1 MSGGWQP
8 KPSVIGL
15 KNPLTGGSGAI
26 PPPTKKIVV
35 EIINDKKDTV

>member
-1 MSGGWQP
+1 MAGGWQP

-15 KNPLTGGSGAI
+15 KSPPTGGSGAI
-26 PPPTKKIVV
+26 PPPPKKIVV